1 MTIDLNDKQ
10 LKFIN
15 AYLNST
21 NITDACKKLNISRNT
36 AYKTYLNNP
45 LIKAEINKRRTELI
59 NDTTLFLQDNL
70 IECSKILMEIIKD
83 KATPVNTKIQ
93 AINSVF
99 NNCNKLTETNDI
111 MTKLTELEQ
120 RLIEQEQ

>member
-1 MTIDLNDKQ
+1 MDIELTDKQ
-10 LKFIN
+10 LKFID
-15 AYLNST
+15 AYLNSKS
-21 NITDACKKLNISRNT
+21 ITETCKKLKISRNT
-36 AYKTYLNNP
+36 AYLNYLNDP
-45 LIKAEINKRRTELI
+45 VIKAEISKRHSELI

-70 IECSKILMEIIKD
+70 IKCSKILMDIIKD
-83 KATPVNTKIQ
+83 KETPVNIKIQ

-111 MTKLTELEQ
+111 MTKLTEIEQ